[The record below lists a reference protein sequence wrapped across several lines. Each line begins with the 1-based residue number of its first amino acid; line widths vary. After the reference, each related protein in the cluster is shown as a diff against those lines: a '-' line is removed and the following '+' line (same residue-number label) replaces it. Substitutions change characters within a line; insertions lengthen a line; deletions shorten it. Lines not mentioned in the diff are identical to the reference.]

1 MIMKNQNKKYNS
13 LQGKFL
19 ISSPNINDNI
29 FKKSLI
35 YIISDNEDGSMGIIV
50 NKPAHK
56 VNLTTLLGKDI
67 KDIIQQP
74 QVYYG
79 GPVELDKGFI
89 LHTNDYE
96 NDKNHIKLDN
106 GLILSN
112 DFSTIKEITL
122 GGGPSKSILALGYT
136 GWASFQLH
144 AELKKNDW
152 FELNLATDIIFAKN
166 HKKKWDQ
173 AISKL
178 GINKALL
185 QSAIFSNYSGS
196 A

>member
-1 MIMKNQNKKYNS
+1 MKNQNKIYHS

-19 ISSPNINDNI
+19 ISSPNINDSV

-50 NKPAHK
+50 NKPANK
-56 VNLTTLLGKDI
+56 VNLTSLLSKNI
-67 KDIIQQP
+67 KDMTLQP

-89 LHTNDYE
+89 LHTNDYT

-112 DFSTIKEITL
+112 DFSTIKKIVL
-122 GGGPSKSILALGYT
+122 GRGPSKSILALGYT
-136 GWASFQLH
+136 GWSSFQLH

-152 FELNLATDIIFAKN
+152 FELNLDTDVIFAKN
-166 HKKKWDQ
+166 HKKKWHQ

-178 GINKALL
+178 GINKELL

>member
-1 MIMKNQNKKYNS
+1 MKNQNKKYNS

-19 ISSPNINDNI
+19 ISSPNINDSI

-56 VNLTTLLGKDI
+56 VNLTSLLGKSI
-67 KDIIQQP
+67 KNTNWQP
-74 QVYYG
+74 QVYFG

-96 NDKNHIKLDN
+96 NNKNHIKLDN
-106 GLILSN
+106 GLILSS
-112 DFSTIKEITL
+112 DFSTIKEIGL
-122 GGGPSKSILALGYT
+122 GKGPSKSILALGYT
-136 GWASFQLH
+136 GWSSFQLH

-152 FELNLATDIIFAKN
+152 FELNLDIDIIFARN

-173 AISKL
+173 AISEL
-178 GINKALL
+178 GINKELL
-185 QSAIFSNYSGS
+185 QGAIFSNYSGS

>member
-1 MIMKNQNKKYNS
+1 MKNQNKNYNS

-19 ISSPNINDNI
+19 ISTPNINDTV

-35 YIISDNEDGSMGIIV
+35 YIISDNVDGSMGIIV
-50 NKPAHK
+50 NKLAYE
-56 VNLTTLLGKDI
+56 VSLTSLSGENI
-67 KDIIQQP
+67 KNIIQQP

-79 GPVELDKGFI
+79 GPVELNKGFI

-106 GLILSN
+106 GLILSS
-112 DFSTIKEITL
+112 DFSTIKEISL
-122 GGGPSKSILALGYT
+122 GGGPSKSILAIGYA
-136 GWASFQLH
+136 GWSSFQLH

-152 FELNLATDIIFAKN
+152 FVLNLDTDIIFARN
-166 HKKKWDQ
+166 HRKKWDQ

-178 GINKALL
+178 GINKKLL
-185 QSAIFSNYSGS
+185 QNAIFSNYSGS

>member
-1 MIMKNQNKKYNS
+1 MKNQNKNYHS

-19 ISSPNINDNI
+19 ISSPNINDSI

-35 YIISDNEDGSMGIIV
+35 YMISDNEEGSMGIII
-50 NKPAHK
+50 NKPALK
-56 VNLTTLLGKDI
+56 VNVTSLLGKNI
-67 KDIIQQP
+67 EEGIINQP

-89 LHTNDYE
+89 LHTNDYKS
-96 NDKNHIKLDN
+96 DKNQIELGN
-106 GLILSN
+106 NLILSS
-112 DFSTIKEITL
+112 DFSTIKEIVL

-136 GWASFQLH
+136 GWSSFQLH

-152 FELNLATDIIFAKN
+152 FELNLDTDIIFAKN
-166 HKKKWDQ
+166 HRKKWDQ

-178 GINKALL
+178 GINKELL
-185 QSAIFSNYSGS
+185 QNAIFSNYSGS

>member
-1 MIMKNQNKKYNS
+1 MKNQNKNYHS

-19 ISSPNINDNI
+19 ISSPNINDGV

-56 VNLTTLLGKDI
+56 VNLTPLLEKSI
-67 KDIIQQP
+67 KDIIQHP

-106 GLILSN
+106 NLILSN
-112 DFSTIKEITL
+112 DFSTIKEIAM
-122 GGGPSKSILALGYT
+122 GSGPSKSILALGYT
-136 GWASFQLH
+136 GWSSFQLH

-152 FELNLATDIIFAKN
+152 FELNLDTDIIFSNN
-166 HKKKWDQ
+166 HEKKWDE

-178 GINKALL
+178 GINKELL

>member
-1 MIMKNQNKKYNS
+1 MRNKNKNYNS

-19 ISSPNINDNI
+19 ISSPNINDDV

-56 VNLTTLLGKDI
+56 VNLTSLLGENINNTI
-67 KDIIQQP
+67 KRP
-74 QVYYG
+74 QVYFG

-96 NDKNHIKLDN
+96 NNKNHIKLDN
-106 GLILSN
+106 GLILSS
-112 DFSTIKEITL
+112 DFSTIKEIAH
-122 GGGPSKSILALGYT
+122 GKGPSNSILALGYT
-136 GWASFQLH
+136 GWSSFQLH

-152 FELNLATDIIFAKN
+152 FELNLDRDIIFAKN

-178 GINKALL
+178 GINKKLL
-185 QSAIFSNYSGS
+185 ESAIFSNYSGS

>member
-1 MIMKNQNKKYNS
+1 MKNQNKNYNS

-19 ISSPNINDNI
+19 ISSPNINDNV
-29 FKKSLI
+29 FRKSLI

-56 VNLTTLLGKDI
+56 INLTSLLGENI

-74 QVYYG
+74 QVCYG

-89 LHTNDYE
+89 IHTDDYK
-96 NDKNHIKLDN
+96 NNKNHIKLDN
-106 GLILSN
+106 GLILSS
-112 DFSTIKEITL
+112 DFSTIKEIAL
-122 GGGPSKSILALGYT
+122 GSGPSKSILALGYT

-152 FELNLATDIIFAKN
+152 FELNLDTDIIFAKN

-178 GINKALL
+178 GINKELL
-185 QSAIFSNYSGS
+185 QNAIFSNYSGS

>member
-1 MIMKNQNKKYNS
+1 MKNQNKNYHS

-19 ISSPNINDNI
+19 ISSPNINDSI

-50 NKPAHK
+50 NKPANK
-56 VNLTTLLGKDI
+56 VNLTSLLGKNI
-67 KDIIQQP
+67 KDSNLQP

-89 LHTNDYE
+89 LHTNDYK

-112 DFSTIKEITL
+112 DFSTIKKIIL
-122 GGGPSKSILALGYT
+122 GSGPSKSILALGYT
-136 GWASFQLH
+136 GWSSFQLH
-144 AELKKNDW
+144 TELKKMIG
-152 FELNLATDIIFAKN
+152 LN
-166 HKKKWDQ
+166 
-173 AISKL
+173 
-178 GINKALL
+178 
-185 QSAIFSNYSGS
+185 
-196 A
+196 

>member
-1 MIMKNQNKKYNS
+1 MRNKNKNYNS

-19 ISSPNINDNI
+19 ISSPNIYDSV
-29 FKKSLI
+29 FEKSLI

-56 VNLTTLLGKDI
+56 VNLTSLLGENI
-67 KDIIQQP
+67 NNTIRRP
-74 QVYYG
+74 QVYFG
-79 GPVELDKGFI
+79 GPVELDKAFI
-89 LHTNDYE
+89 LHTSDYE
-96 NDKNHIKLDN
+96 NNKNHIKLDN
-106 GLILSN
+106 DLILSS
-112 DFSTIKEITL
+112 DFSTIKEIAH
-122 GGGPSKSILALGYT
+122 GNGPSKSILALGYT
-136 GWASFQLH
+136 GWSSFQLH

-152 FELNLATDIIFAKN
+152 FELNLEIDIIFAKN

-178 GINKALL
+178 GINKELL
-185 QSAIFSNYSGS
+185 ESAIFSNYSGS

>member
-1 MIMKNQNKKYNS
+1 MKSKNKNYNS

-19 ISSPNINDNI
+19 ISSPNIKDDV

-50 NKPAHK
+50 NKPAQR
-56 VNLTTLLGKDI
+56 VNLNYLLGENTKN
-67 KDIIQQP
+67 IIQQP
-74 QVYYG
+74 QVYFG

-89 LHTNDYE
+89 LHTNDYK

-106 GLILSN
+106 GLILSS
-112 DFSTIKEITL
+112 DFSTIKEIVL
-122 GGGPSKSILALGYT
+122 GSGPSKSILALGYT
-136 GWASFQLH
+136 GWSSFQLH

-152 FELNLATDIIFAKN
+152 FELNLNTDIIFAKN
-166 HKKKWDQ
+166 HRKKWDL

-178 GINKALL
+178 GINKDLL
-185 QSAIFSNYSGS
+185 KSAIFSNYSGS

>member
-1 MIMKNQNKKYNS
+1 MKNQNKNYHS

-19 ISSPNINDNI
+19 ISSPNINDTI

-56 VNLTTLLGKDI
+56 VNVTSLIGENI
-67 KDIIQQP
+67 EEGIIQKP

-89 LHTNDYE
+89 LHTNDYKS
-96 NDKNHIKLDN
+96 DKSHIKLDN
-106 GLILSN
+106 GLILSS
-112 DFSTIKEITL
+112 DFSTIKKIVM
-122 GGGPSKSILALGYT
+122 GSGPSKSILALGYT
-136 GWASFQLH
+136 GWSSFQLH

-152 FELNLATDIIFAKN
+152 FELDLDSDIIFAKN
-166 HKKKWDQ
+166 HSKKWDQ

-178 GINKALL
+178 GINKKLL
-185 QSAIFSNYSGS
+185 QNAIFSNYTGS

>member
-1 MIMKNQNKKYNS
+1 MKNRNKKYNS

-29 FKKSLI
+29 FKRSLI
-35 YIISDNEDGSMGIIV
+35 YIISDNEEGSMGIMV

-56 VNLTTLLGKDI
+56 VNLTSLLGENI
-67 KDIIQQP
+67 KDIIKQP
-74 QVYYG
+74 QVYFG

-89 LHTNDYE
+89 LHTSDYK

-106 GLILSN
+106 DLILSS
-112 DFSTIKEITL
+112 DFSTIKEIAL
-122 GGGPSKSILALGYT
+122 GKGPSKSILAIGYT
-136 GWASFQLH
+136 GWSSFQLH

-152 FELNLATDIIFAKN
+152 FELNLDIDIIFTKN

-178 GINKALL
+178 GINKKLL
-185 QSAIFSNYSGS
+185 QNAIFSNYSGS